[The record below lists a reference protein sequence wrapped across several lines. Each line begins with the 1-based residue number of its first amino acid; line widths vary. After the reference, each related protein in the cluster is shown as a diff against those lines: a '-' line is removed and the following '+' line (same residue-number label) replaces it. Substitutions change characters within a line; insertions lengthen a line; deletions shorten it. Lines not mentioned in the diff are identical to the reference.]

1 MFDEEDETISEQ
13 IENLLES
20 MNEPDSLIDYQ
31 DYKMIEAIMSKANF
45 LFNTNFQRI
54 NK

>member
-13 IENLLES
+13 IENLRDAL
-20 MNEPDSLIDYQ
+20 NEPDSFIDYE
-31 DYKMIEAIMSKANF
+31 DYKMLEAIMNKANF
-45 LFNTNFQRI
+45 LFNTNFQGI